1 MEHGM
6 ALRSPWYVCERGT
19 FDRFDPRAQAPEIQK
34 YDTSDFVERLVR
46 DPRDSLQF
54 DATDRW
60 AVPVPTGPRPPDVP
74 TGKNP
79 DGTTRFEIRRYLST
93 HRLVHTP
100 VRKLYQPSHERFY
113 AVTVEL
119 FCDQPGLPRPGPAND
134 VTVKCVMRRWRTTI
148 RPRKPGEEEAAAAV
162 QRVLTRAFAKEVM
175 RKGYPE
181 ESLYDPDDDSAR
193 EVTGLIDECLDGG
206 PRVAAFRAKHAAQ
219 FRQLIIERVLEGW
232 YVRQGVGGWAPVPAD
247 QAPDDPWAVPAR
259 DDPTQDDPVRDASAA
274 VSESQEQELSMWR
287 VPASAAGCPAAATRS
302 LWFGV
307 VPTYS
312 AEFDPERQPKLDE
325 HTIYVLYCVAR
336 RRRTPPHQDCPPIET
351 WSAASRPFRLAA
363 FFDPAGNANRQVR
376 VKLPDLQA
384 LAAHAGSPVT
394 GGGVQFERPARSQLS
409 TGPLGVIP
417 TSGGKVGGDSAEICS
432 FAIELITIVASFVL
446 ALFLPVVVFAFQL
459 WWLLLL
465 KFCWP
470 PSAEIT
476 AVVKLLGTQSI
487 DSMDNAHK
495 LALSRALGADDDVTP
510 ALKTALGPLTGNSK
524 GAGAA
529 LVTTLNPE
537 VPPKTSAPAPK
548 SRPPDPLC
556 RVTT

>member
-6 ALRSPWYVCERGT
+6 ALRSPWYVGERRT
-19 FDRFDPRAQAPEIQK
+19 FDRFDPRARAPEIQK

-46 DPRDSLQF
+46 DPRDSLRF
-54 DATDRW
+54 DATDCW
-60 AVPVPTGPRPPDVP
+60 TVPVPTGPRPGTVP
-74 TGKNP
+74 PSTNP
-79 DGTTRFEIRRYLST
+79 DGKPGFDIRRYLST

-119 FCDQPGLPRPGPAND
+119 FCDQPGLPRPGPATD

-148 RPRKPGEEEAAAAV
+148 RSRQPGQEKEAAAV
-162 QRVLTRAFAKEVM
+162 QRLLTRAFAEEVL
-175 RKGYPE
+175 REGYPVQGYPVQPE
-181 ESLYDPDDDSAR
+181 YDPDADSAR
-193 EVTGLIDECLDGG
+193 EVTSLIGEGLDGG
-206 PRVAAFRAKHAAQ
+206 PRMAAFRAKYAVQ

-259 DDPTQDDPVRDASAA
+259 DDLAREASAA
-274 VSESQEQELSMWR
+274 TSEAQEQELSMWR
-287 VPASAAGCPAAATRS
+287 VPTSASGCPAAATRS

-312 AEFDPERQPKLDE
+312 AEFDPQHQPKLDE
-325 HTIYVLYCVAR
+325 HTTYVLYCVAR
-336 RRRTPPHQDCPPIET
+336 RRRAPPHQDCPPIET
-351 WSAASRPFRLAA
+351 WTAASRPFRLAA

-384 LAAHAGSPVT
+384 LAAHAGQPAT

-409 TGPLGVIP
+409 PGPLGKIP
-417 TSGGKVGGDSAEICS
+417 DSGQVDGDSAEICS

-470 PSAEIT
+470 PSAQIT
-476 AVVKLLGTQSI
+476 EVIQLLGSQSI
-487 DSMDNAHK
+487 DSLDPDHK
-495 LALSRALGADDDVTP
+495 RALGEAFGVSDDVTVG
-510 ALKTALGPLTGNSK
+510 LKTALGPLTGNAA

-529 LVTTLNPE
+529 LVTTLVSDDPPTTIAPDPE
-537 VPPKTSAPAPK
+537 SL
-548 SRPPDPLC
+548 PPDPLC
-556 RVTT
+556 PVTS

>member
-19 FDRFDPRAQAPEIQK
+19 FDRFDPRARAPEIQK
-34 YDTSDFVERLVR
+34 YDTSDFVERLVH

-60 AVPVPTGPRPPDVP
+60 AIPVPTGPLPSTVP
-74 TGKNP
+74 TGTNP
-79 DGTTRFEIRRYLST
+79 DGTPRFEIRRYLST

-119 FCDQPGLPRPGPAND
+119 FCDQQGLPRPGPATD
-134 VTVKCVMRRWRTTI
+134 VTVTCVMRRWRTAI
-148 RPRKPGEEEAAAAV
+148 RPRQPGEEKEKEAAAV
-162 QRVLTRAFAKEVM
+162 QRLLTRAFAKEVM

-181 ESLYDPDDDSAR
+181 QPGYDPDADSAR
-193 EVTGLIDECLDGG
+193 EVTGLIDQCLDGG
-206 PRVAAFRAKHAAQ
+206 PRVAAFRAKYAAQ
-219 FRQLIIERVLEGW
+219 FQQLVIERVLEGW

-247 QAPDDPWAVPAR
+247 RAPDDPWTVPAG
-259 DDPTQDDPVRDASAA
+259 DASAA
-274 VSESQEQELSMWR
+274 VSEAQEQELSMWR

-312 AEFDPERQPKLDE
+312 AEFDPQHQPKLDE
-325 HTIYVLYCVAR
+325 HTTYVLYCVAR
-336 RRRTPPHQDCPPIET
+336 RRRAPPHQDCPSIET

-384 LAAHAGSPVT
+384 LAAYAGQPAT

-409 TGPLGVIP
+409 PGPLGEIP
-417 TSGGKVGGDSAEICS
+417 KSGGTVGGDSAEICS

-446 ALFLPVVVFAFQL
+446 ALFLPVVVFVFQL

-470 PSAEIT
+470 PSAQIT
-476 AVVKLLGTQSI
+476 EVVKLLGSHSI
-487 DSMDNAHK
+487 DSMDAAHK
-495 LALSRALGADDDVTP
+495 RALGEALGVDADVTP
-510 ALKTALGPLTGNSK
+510 ALKADLGPLTGNSA

-529 LVTTLNPE
+529 LVTTLLPD
-537 VPPKTSAPAPK
+537 VPPTTSAPAPK
-548 SRPPDPLC
+548 PRPPDPLC
-556 RVTT
+556 RVTI